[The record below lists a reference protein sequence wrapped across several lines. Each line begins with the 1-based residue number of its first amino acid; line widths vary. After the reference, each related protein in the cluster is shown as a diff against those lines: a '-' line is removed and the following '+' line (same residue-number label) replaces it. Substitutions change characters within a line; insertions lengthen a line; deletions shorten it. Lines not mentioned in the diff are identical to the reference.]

1 MSRFKLKPLEPTE
14 SEIKKA
20 VIEALLRDY
29 RVVEVLRVNCGKL
42 AAPGRSFGIYDAVKS
57 FFKGHEPK
65 TTGISDIHGQ
75 LCDGR
80 YLVIE
85 VKTKGGGFQDGQED
99 YIAHKV
105 ANGAVGGVV
114 RSAEEAVG
122 IVREAF
128 L

>member
-1 MSRFKLKPLEPTE
+1 MTRFKLKPLEPTE
-14 SEIKKA
+14 AAIKKA
-20 VIEALLRDY
+20 VVESLWRDH
-29 RVVEVLRVNCGKL
+29 RVVEVLRLNAGKVST
-42 AAPGRSFGIYDAVKS
+42 PGRRFGIYDCVKS
-57 FFKGHEPK
+57 WFTGQEPR

-85 VKTKGGGFQDGQED
+85 VKTKGGGFQDGQEA

-114 RSAEEAVG
+114 RSADEA
-122 IVREAF
+122 IQIIREAF
-128 L
+128 Q

>member
-1 MSRFKLKPLEPTE
+1 MTRFKLKPRDPSEA
-14 SEIKKA
+14 EIKRQ
-20 VIEALLRDY
+20 VVEALMRDV
-29 RVVEVLRVNCGKL
+29 RIIEVSRINCGKIST
-42 AAPGRSFGIYDAVKS
+42 PGRRFGIYDAIKS
-57 FFKGHEPK
+57 WFHGQEPR

-85 VKTKGGGFQDGQED
+85 VKTKGGGFQDGQEA

-114 RSAEEAVG
+114 RSADEA
-122 IVREAF
+122 IDIIREAF
-128 L
+128 K